1 MRLTSRE
8 GTKSM
13 SLRSGKHSKNLVDRG
28 AHEKTPRQRQAHGAG
43 HICGART
50 ARYMCIHIL
59 ESPHGSCTIDPSAV
73 SVATLPFCHC
83 PRVTNQTTPVASTT
97 KRFLRRGLSVCSDH
111 VARPYYLC
119 SASQS
124 RPRMIRLSVQAA
136 AKKSL
141 TLRRPVRNN
150 QAIKQGWWAALPPA
164 CSYPAQQLF
173 CDGRAFPNIFPNIY
187 CNHPSTMTL

>member
-1 MRLTSRE
+1 MFIRTGQGSIRKISRIVAR
-8 GTKSM
+8 KKRARASA
-13 SLRSGKHSKNLVDRG
+13 KHMERAAS
-28 AHEKTPRQRQAHGAG
+28 AHFLWRR
-43 HICGART
+43 
-50 ARYMCIHIL
+50 
-59 ESPHGSCTIDPSAV
+59 AV